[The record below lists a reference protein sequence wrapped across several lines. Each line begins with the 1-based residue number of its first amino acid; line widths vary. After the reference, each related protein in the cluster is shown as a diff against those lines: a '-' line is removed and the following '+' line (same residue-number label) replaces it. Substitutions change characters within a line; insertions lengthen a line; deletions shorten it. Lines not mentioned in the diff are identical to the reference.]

1 MATPPINN
9 RCLLGEIDC
18 KKDSVDI
25 LKNTFMV
32 QQNERLSSIS
42 KGEYFTITK
51 DGEGKLG
58 VMFTKSPVPEG
69 ITIVISVPSRVCDCG
84 DLKFYMQVLGRE
96 NMDSV
101 WCTYCD
107 VNLRKFSWPTIAIE
121 DPKWML
127 ETMQAQ
133 RDKGIE
139 GGARLG
145 IVKNPLWEFADVDHF
160 LPPVLHMEIGLINN
174 VMTRLDEFIE

>member
-1 MATPPINN
+1 MLDYDINDVLDETTAQNMTSIDMIVGGDHGKGCFRLVLMLIIRIDGHPPINN

-32 QQNERLSSIS
+32 QQNERLRSIS

-69 ITIVISVPSRVCDCG
+69 ITIVSSVPSRVFDCG
-84 DLKFYMQVLGRE
+84 DLKFYTQVLGR
-96 NMDSV
+96 
-101 WCTYCD
+101 
-107 VNLRKFSWPTIAIE
+107 
-121 DPKWML
+121 
-127 ETMQAQ
+127 
-133 RDKGIE
+133 
-139 GGARLG
+139 
-145 IVKNPLWEFADVDHF
+145 
-160 LPPVLHMEIGLINN
+160 
-174 VMTRLDEFIE
+174 